1 MDNLTLCCKAV
12 PCTIRQHTC
21 RRSSNAFS
29 FFCCSRFALCSF
41 RRVTYAKR
49 VFTSCTHKHADAG
62 LCQFAC
68 ALQLARSCS
77 SPRCCRFLATFPSAQ
92 AATST
97 TLAIYQAHV
106 PKQSKHDNHSSPK
119 QEAYQGHLDF
129 SIQILYLSCRGHGF
143 LTTP

>member
-49 VFTSCTHKHADAG
+49 VFTSCTHKHADAR
-62 LCQFAC
+62 LCQSAC
-68 ALQLARSCS
+68 ALLLARSCS
-77 SPRCCRFLATFPSAQ
+77 SPRCCCFWLDCQVHRLLHQLRRPFINLMSQ
-92 AATST
+92 
-97 TLAIYQAHV
+97 
-106 PKQSKHDNHSSPK
+106 KQSKHDNHSSPK
-119 QEAYQGHLDF
+119 QEAYQAHLDF
-129 SIQILYLSCRGHGF
+129 SIQILYLSCRGF
-143 LTTP
+143 LATP